1 MSRNVRLAWALTL
14 MLAVVLVRTQSVRPA
29 QAFLGLDPAS
39 WIVVGQMASVVSQM
53 VAVRDSMM
61 RLRDEALSHARGL
74 IEPVDDFAGEVRTA
88 LKGGDWSAFNSGDV
102 EHPDDTE
109 IGECPAG
116 GFPADSEEP
125 VSAEE
130 QVCVPEDLPALTAD
144 MAGEGVVPAEAAA
157 AFGRSQELVE
167 AEHDRMRSE
176 SEYARQL
183 VDAAAVKI
191 ANWHGCEEDPGPGSG
206 AMRCPEGVSETEGGR
221 RQLLEALEALSS
233 ADCPADGADGSGGEC
248 PSMAQIRSLMVT
260 GLQSMATFA
269 AAEAEIEAAEL
280 DMARRDEEAELVREA
295 LRRQAA
301 IDSLE
306 GIEAIFESEVSVAAF
321 AGGPLAGW

>member
-109 IGECPAG
+109 IGACPG
-116 GFPADSEEP
+116 GGLPEP
-125 VSAEE
+125 GSGEDP
-130 QVCVPEDLPALTAD
+130 VCVPDDLPQLTAD

-191 ANWHGCEEDPGPGSG
+191 AHWHGCEEDPGLGSG

-269 AAEAEIEAAEL
+269 AAEVEIEAAEL

-306 GIEAIFESEVSVAAF
+306 GIEAIFESDVSIAAF
-321 AGGPLAGW
+321 DGGPLAGW